1 MRLDPFHSRS
11 RKRPMHVFDQNI
23 SLTRQGEGEFK
34 ASISGNWSINGN
46 PNGGYLMAL
55 LLNAMTQYGK
65 MKGIPII
72 TANFIA
78 RSEVGAADVFVEAIS
93 RSNRFNR
100 LEARLV
106 QKGRERIRAF
116 GTFMKE
122 SGDSGET
129 HYGELEPVIADP
141 DESVS
146 MPALPKYTL
155 YEMMDVRL
163 DPTTAGWMTGTLT
176 DKSEIR
182 GWIRFKEKRQLDALA
197 VVLIADSFPP
207 PVLSS
212 HGIVAWIPTI
222 EFSVSV
228 RSIPASEWLK
238 CVFKTSFI
246 HSGMLEE
253 DGYVWDAEGSLIAV
267 SRQHAWLRPS
277 K

>member
-1 MRLDPFHSRS
+1 
-11 RKRPMHVFDQNI
+11 MHMFDQDV
-23 SLTRQGEGEFK
+23 SLTQQGDGEFK
-34 ASISGNWSINGN
+34 ANISGNWSIDGN

-55 LLNAMTQYGK
+55 LLNAMTQCRK
-65 MKGIPII
+65 TKGIPII
-72 TANFIA
+72 TANFVA
-78 RSEVGAADVFVEAIS
+78 RSEVGPADVFVEHIS

-106 QKGRERIRAF
+106 QKGRERIRAL

-122 SGDSGET
+122 SGDRGEK
-129 HYGELEPVIADP
+129 HYGEHEPVIADP
-141 DESVS
+141 EESVTV
-146 MPALPKYTL
+146 PTLPKYTL

-176 DKSEIR
+176 EKSDVK
-182 GWIRFKEKRQLDALA
+182 GWIRFKKKRQFDALA

-207 PVLSS
+207 AVLSS
-212 HGIVAWIPTI
+212 HGIVGWIPTI

-228 RSIPASEWLK
+228 RSIPGGEWLK

-246 HSGMLEE
+246 HNGMLEE
-253 DGYVWDAEGSLIAV
+253 DGYIWDEAGSLIAV

-277 K
+277 R

>member
-1 MRLDPFHSRS
+1 
-11 RKRPMHVFDQNI
+11 MHVFDQDV
-23 SLTRQGEGEFK
+23 SLTQRGDGEFK
-34 ASISGNWSINGN
+34 AKISGNWSINGH

-55 LLNAMTQYGK
+55 LQNAMTQCGK

-122 SGDSGET
+122 RGEPGET
-129 HYGELEPVIADP
+129 HYGEREPVIADLE
-141 DESVS
+141 ESVLV
-146 MPALPKYTL
+146 PTLPKYTL

-163 DPTTAGWMTGTLT
+163 DPTTAGWMNGTPT
-176 DKSEIR
+176 EKSEIK
-182 GWIRFKEKRQLDALA
+182 GWIRFKKKRQLDALA
-197 VVLIADSFPP
+197 VLLIADSFPP
-207 PVLSS
+207 AVLSS

-246 HSGMLEE
+246 HNGMLEE
-253 DGYVWDAEGSLIAV
+253 DGYIWDEAGSLVAV

-277 K
+277 R